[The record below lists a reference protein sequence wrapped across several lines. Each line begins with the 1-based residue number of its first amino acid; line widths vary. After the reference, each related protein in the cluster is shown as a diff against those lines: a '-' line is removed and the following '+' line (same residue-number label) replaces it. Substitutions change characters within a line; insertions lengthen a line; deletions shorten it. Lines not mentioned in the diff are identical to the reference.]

1 MNKFFN
7 KTLSKFEEIILS
19 YSIILMAVV
28 LIGSVISRSLFNRS
42 WTFAEEVGQ
51 SLVIITTFMG
61 IGYAA
66 KKAKHINMSAI
77 FDLVNDKY
85 KKMFMYV
92 ISSVTSISM
101 FYLTYLGFQY
111 VQKVQQLGRVTPAL
125 RIPIYLI
132 IIIVPIGF
140 LLGAIEYART
150 FMINIKEKD
159 IYLSSEKI
167 LRQGNEEV
175 GISESDDINHSY
187 EIEKGKGV

>member
-1 MNKFFN
+1 MNKLFN

-19 YSIILMAVV
+19 YSVILMAVV

-51 SLVIITTFMG
+51 SLVIIVTFMG

-66 KKAKHINMSAI
+66 KKAKHISMSAI
-77 FDLVNDKY
+77 FDLVKDKY
-85 KKMFMYV
+85 KKMFIYV

-125 RIPIYLI
+125 RIPMYLI
-132 IIIVPIGF
+132 ITVVPIGF
-140 LLGAIEYART
+140 LLGGIEYART
-150 FMINIKEKD
+150 FIINIKEKE

-167 LRQGNEEV
+167 LGQDHEE
-175 GISESDDINHSY
+175 ISFSEPDDIEHSH
-187 EIEKGKGV
+187 ENETGKGV